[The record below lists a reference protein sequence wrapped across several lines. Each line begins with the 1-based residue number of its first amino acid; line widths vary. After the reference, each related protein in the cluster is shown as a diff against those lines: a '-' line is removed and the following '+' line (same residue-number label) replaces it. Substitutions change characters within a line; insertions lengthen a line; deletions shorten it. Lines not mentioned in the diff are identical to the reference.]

1 MPALDEDQIDI
12 AVLAP
17 RMIEAIKDDRIDEAE
32 AIYETICAS
41 TPDADDL
48 LVFPVV
54 FAIQRGQVNEALQI
68 INDLPEDKCP
78 ELKAICLNLIKDPT
92 WHAVA
97 LSQENNPDPHVRKAM
112 RELLG
117 LPGEPD

>member
-1 MPALDEDQIDI
+1 MQTTAEEQIDI

-17 RMIEAIKDDRIDEAE
+17 LMVEALKDDRIDEAE

-41 TPDADDL
+41 MPEAEDL
-48 LVFPVV
+48 LVFPVM
-54 FAIQRGQVNEALQI
+54 FAIQRGQVFEALQI
-68 INDLPEDKCP
+68 INDLPEDRCP
-78 ELKAICLNLIKDPT
+78 ELKAICLNLIEDPT

-97 LSQENNPDPHVRKAM
+97 LAQENNPDPYVRKAM